1 MREHGGLA
9 WPPRLSALRQPRLLF
24 PEVFTHTKVG
34 RTIIEVMKEVE
45 GAPAAKKE
53 MAMAEFNMA
62 KEKMTANMAQ
72 DCMMHLD
79 AASKASMKQ

>member
-1 MREHGGLA
+1 MFARTVLA
-9 WPPRLSALRQPRLLF
+9 AAALAF
-24 PEVFTHTKVG
+24 AAGAAGAAEIKKCDDATMAM
-34 RTIIEVMKEVE
+34 VMKEVE